1 MNEKKKSVKTEIK
14 LEMTQLSLPITQT
27 EEAKEMAVESSVTSA
42 TPSAVASS
50 AGGAVSEV
58 DTGRD
63 FEEALLELEKVV
75 SQLEGEVKLEEALQL
90 FDRGMKLSKS
100 CEGILKNAEKKIEI
114 LKRAVDGSL
123 STEAFNEDSLQI
135 S

>member
-1 MNEKKKSVKTEIK
+1 MNEKKKSVKTEVK

-27 EEAKEMAVESSVTSA
+27 DEAKEMAVEAA
-42 TPSAVASS
+42 TTTDS
-50 AGGAVSEV
+50 GAVMTGNAANAAV
-58 DTGRD
+58 DTGKD

-100 CEGILKNAEKKIEI
+100 CDGILKNAEKKIEI
-114 LKRAVDGSL
+114 LKRAVDGTL
-123 STEAFNEDSLQI
+123 TTDTFNEDSLQN

>member
-1 MNEKKKSVKTEIK
+1 MNEKKKSVKTEVK

-27 EEAKEMAVESSVTSA
+27 DEAKEMAVESA
-42 TPSAVASS
+42 TTTDS
-50 AGGAVSEV
+50 GALMTGTAANAAV
-58 DTGRD
+58 DTGKD

-75 SQLEGEVKLEEALQL
+75 AQLEGEVKLEEALQL

-100 CEGILKNAEKKIEI
+100 CDGILKNAEKKIEI
-114 LKRAVDGSL
+114 LKRAVDGTL
-123 STEAFNEDSLQI
+123 TTDTFNEDSLQN